1 LPDVTRSTARGAV
14 RRQPVVLYQPRDA
27 GGAMPLGLLAL
38 GSWLEGRHVV
48 IVDGRFELAP
58 EARVVELARH
68 ALLFGVSARSGEP
81 LAEALRVS
89 RAVRAAR
96 PDLPIVWGGP
106 HAGLDPESCFASG
119 VVDACVA
126 GAGEEPLQAAVEAAR
141 SGRAFKGVDGL
152 VEPGN
157 GAIAVAAPP
166 TRLWPRAD
174 YSLLDTERYFEERGV
189 RRLDYCSSR
198 GTRDAQGWLGLRAER
213 VVAETLELAERYG
226 ATELAFKDEDFF
238 ADAQR
243 VEEIATGLLDSG
255 APVGWRA
262 EARAQDVLDAS
273 PAELRRLRD
282 SGCRGLL
289 LVTDEAARDGLLEVG
304 ARLREAGIGGRFVFD
319 VDEAA
324 AAGEGL
330 TAAVKVARALCAID
344 GRFETP
350 LRRHS
355 QLPAPPIAPGRSLED
370 WIALARA
377 PWANGYAENRLAR
390 RVFFFAEA
398 QRPPG
403 RRLGKQ
409 LVRVLSL
416 LRVRVGFFALDLERR
431 MVELSALLRTGRAR
445 DEHDGDFRA

>member
-1 LPDVTRSTARGAV
+1 M

-27 GGAMPLGLLAL
+27 AAAMPLGLLAL

-96 PDLPIVWGGP
+96 RDLPIVWGGP

-119 VVDACVA
+119 AVDACVS

-141 SGRAFKGVDGL
+141 SGRALSGVEGLTGPGDG
-152 VEPGN
+152 
-157 GAIAVAAPP
+157 AVAAAAPP

-198 GTRDAQGWLGLRAER
+198 GTRDAPGWLGLRAER
-213 VVAETLELAERYG
+213 VVAETLELCERYG
-226 ATELAFKDEDFF
+226 ATELAFEDEDFF

-243 VEEIATGLLDSG
+243 VADIASGLLDSG
-255 APVGWRA
+255 APLAWRA
-262 EARAQDVLDAS
+262 EARAQDVLEAR
-273 PAELRRLRD
+273 PAELRRLYE
-282 SGCRGLL
+282 SGCRGLQ
-289 LVTDEAARDGLLEVG
+289 LVTDGAGRDGLLEVG

-319 VDEAA
+319 VDESA

-330 TAAVKVARALCAID
+330 NGAVGVARALCALD
-344 GRFETP
+344 GGFETP
-350 LRRHS
+350 IRRHS
-355 QLPAPPIAPGRSLED
+355 PLPAAPLAPGRSLQD
-370 WIALARA
+370 WVALAKQ
-377 PWANGYAENRLAR
+377 PWANRHAERRLAR
-390 RVFFFAEA
+390 RAFFFAEA

-403 RRLGKQ
+403 RRLGKH
-409 LVRVLSL
+409 LLRVLAL
-416 LRVRVGFFALDLERR
+416 LRVRLGFFALDVERV

-445 DEHDGDFRA
+445 GEPGGDFRA